1 MNKKNCIVL
10 FSIFFIYLNLHAN
23 AGVPMIAIV
32 FPEMILSLVPVILIE
47 IAVLIKRLKINK
59 QKTVLAVVAGNLYS
73 TLFGISLTWIILV
86 VIQVITGGDRGIYNI
101 GILLRN
107 ILSVTWQAPWLM
119 PSNDLHWQI
128 PAAALFLLIPFF
140 FASWLMETWLE
151 MIILK
156 KEISDKKYFKRSVFF
171 ANLFSYLFLAA
182 ASVVF
187 LIWNRNT
194 RYFT

>member
-73 TLFGISLTWIILV
+73 TLFGIPLTWIILV

-119 PSNDLHWQI
+119 PSNDLH
-128 PAAALFLLIPFF
+128 
-140 FASWLMETWLE
+140 
-151 MIILK
+151 
-156 KEISDKKYFKRSVFF
+156 
-171 ANLFSYLFLAA
+171 
-182 ASVVF
+182 
-187 LIWNRNT
+187 
-194 RYFT
+194 

>member
-73 TLFGISLTWIILV
+73 TLFGIPLTWIILV

-119 PSNDLHWQI
+119 
-128 PAAALFLLIPFF
+128 
-140 FASWLMETWLE
+140 ETWLE

-171 ANLFSYLFLAA
+171 ANLFSYLFLA
-182 ASVVF
+182 VVLAGSF
-187 LIWNRNT
+187 IFDHHRGIL
-194 RYFT
+194 

>member
-1 MNKKNCIVL
+1 
-10 FSIFFIYLNLHAN
+10 
-23 AGVPMIAIV
+23 
-32 FPEMILSLVPVILIE
+32 PVILIE

-73 TLFGISLTWIILV
+73 TLFGIPLTWIILV

-119 PSNDLHWQI
+119 PSNAIYWQI
-128 PAAALFLLIPFF
+128 PAATLFLLIPFF

-182 ASVVF
+182 ASVAF
-187 LIWNRNT
+187 LIWNINT

>member
-73 TLFGISLTWIILV
+73 TLFGIPLTWIILV

-140 FASWLMETWLE
+140 LLHGLWKLG
-151 MIILK
+151 LK
-156 KEISDKKYFKRSVFF
+156 
-171 ANLFSYLFLAA
+171 
-182 ASVVF
+182 
-187 LIWNRNT
+187 
-194 RYFT
+194 

>member
-73 TLFGISLTWIILV
+73 TLFGI
-86 VIQVITGGDRGIYNI
+86 TGGDRGIYNI

-119 PSNDLHWQI
+119 PSNALYWQI

-171 ANLFSYLFLAA
+171 ANLLSYLFLAA
-182 ASVVF
+182 ASAVF
-187 LIWNRNT
+187 LIWNINT